1 MIPNLMRLCEKVLLN
16 REVSVF
22 VLFLI
27 RVQLFYNVVL
37 LLLYNNLNQ
46 LCGYIY
52 PLPFEPPSHH
62 SSEKFGSIMFL
73 FISKD

>member
-37 LLLYNNLNQ
+37 LSAVQ
-46 LCGYIY
+46 Q
-52 PLPFEPPSHH
+52 PEPAMWIHISPS
-62 SSEKFGSIMFL
+62 F
-73 FISKD
+73 